1 MIYFFF
7 LFFTI
12 LILIFALYEVQYF
25 FVFEP
30 KKYRRE
36 PLDER
41 YTPLEIYAEDGTL
54 LEGIIF
60 TPQHF
65 SHTILYF
72 GGRSQD
78 SVALIHKLT
87 CNFENCQIV
96 TFNYRG
102 YGDSKGKAT
111 EKNLYSDAYFIAKK
125 IEEHYGKFSVMGFSI
140 GSSVAA
146 FVASK
151 IEVKNLFLIGAF
163 ESVFSLFRAKAPL
176 LPSFLI
182 RYRFDTALHVSVV
195 EAKSYLLSSKDD
207 EIVPIENFYNLKKRI
222 KNLVEYKELTSYN
235 HDEILFSQE
244 TQDLVKRVLH

>member
-1 MIYFFF
+1 MTIMLLGKIASQGPIKTKAMLVKKMPAAIMYCWLQRLAI
-7 LFFTI
+7 LF
-12 LILIFALYEVQYF
+12 
-25 FVFEP
+25 
-30 KKYRRE
+30 
-36 PLDER
+36 
-41 YTPLEIYAEDGTL
+41 
-54 LEGIIF
+54 
-60 TPQHF
+60 
-65 SHTILYF
+65 
-72 GGRSQD
+72 
-78 SVALIHKLT
+78 
-87 CNFENCQIV
+87 
-96 TFNYRG
+96 
-102 YGDSKGKAT
+102 
-111 EKNLYSDAYFIAKK
+111 
-125 IEEHYGKFSVMGFSI
+125 
-140 GSSVAA
+140 
-146 FVASK
+146 SK